1 MRSVDLLKFET
12 SIPGLPV
19 DLLKF
24 HRVLLIGFRARRSVL
39 GDGPCPL
46 PL

>member
-24 HRVLLIGFRARRSVL
+24 HRVLLIRARRSVL